1 MKKEV
6 KKMEMDAEKIS
17 LAGHIIKHLAK
28 FHGEKN
34 LAFYKELSEELFV
47 RYAGFEDSAAG
58 VATLSA
64 LMRDGFKK
72 AKEELEYERE
82 LIKEIDGKE

>member
-1 MKKEV
+1 
-6 KKMEMDAEKIS
+6 MEMDAEKIS